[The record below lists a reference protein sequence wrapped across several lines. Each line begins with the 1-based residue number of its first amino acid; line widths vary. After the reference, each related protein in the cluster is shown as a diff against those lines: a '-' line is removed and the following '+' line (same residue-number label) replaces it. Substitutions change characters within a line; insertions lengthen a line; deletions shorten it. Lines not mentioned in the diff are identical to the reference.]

1 MTTVWLFSAD
11 GARLGEFRFEQEP
24 ETTILWRGGVYRI
37 STSQS
42 QYGGSRHYYR
52 VPVTEIG
59 EAEKV

>member
-24 ETTILWRGGVYRI
+24 EMTIVWRGGVYRFV
-37 STSQS
+37 
-42 QYGGSRHYYR
+42 SRRKNDLSYTR

>member
-11 GARLGEFRFEQEP
+11 GKLLGEVRFERVP
-24 ETTILWRGGVYRI
+24 EKLVLWRGGVY
-37 STSQS
+37 QCNYWG
-42 QYGGSRHYYR
+42 QDHWDYYR

>member
-11 GARLGEFRFEQEP
+11 GKRLGEFRFEQEP
-24 ETTILWRGGVYRI
+24 EDHILWRGGIYKI
-37 STSQS
+37 
-42 QYGGSRHYYR
+42 GGLARGGDEHLYYR

>member
-11 GARLGEFRFEQEP
+11 GARLGEFRFERVP
-24 ETTILWRGGVYRI
+24 EKLVLWRGDVYQCNYCGKDRWD
-37 STSQS
+37 
-42 QYGGSRHYYR
+42 YYR